1 METTPP
7 IPLVLSLNPILPL
20 RAPELCTPVRT
31 LGFQPRLPDGPA
43 LATGDP
49 LLRAFGAS
57 VVALA
62 SGPDDRE
69 ALQDEA
75 FAPGRRVSLL
85 EEGVDTDGDPVVG
98 VWDAEGVR
106 RAGPLHYETAAVVS
120 AALEVGLEVEAVV
133 LTEDRARV
141 DDRRT
146 GLHLLVHAP
155 ALVRVEAAVAESAP
169 AVRRVGP
176 VRERVVLVADGTAEP
191 RWWDPAGRRGP
202 MELEQVPLSERL
214 IADLRTTAAAYALV
228 SDDDAPADAV
238 DGFERELY
246 RDSLEA
252 RMRQLWKRARAEL
265 GRTYAIGLLG
275 PGMTHP
281 EWTPSDDDED
291 DDIPF

>member
-7 IPLVLSLNPILPL
+7 IPLALSLNPILPL
-20 RAPELCTPVRT
+20 RAPETCTPVRT
-31 LGFQPRLPDGPA
+31 LGFQLRLPDGPA
-43 LATGDP
+43 LATDDP

-57 VVALA
+57 VVALTP
-62 SGPDDRE
+62 GVDDRE
-69 ALQDEA
+69 ALQDDA
-75 FAPGRRVSLL
+75 FAPGRRVALL
-85 EEGVDTDGDPVVG
+85 EEGVDHDGDPVVG

-106 RAGPLHYETAAVVS
+106 RGGAVHYETAAVVS
-120 AALEVGLEVEAVV
+120 AALEAGLEVEAVV
-133 LTEDRARV
+133 LTEDRTRV

-146 GLHLLVHAP
+146 CISLLVHARV
-155 ALVRVEAAVAESAP
+155 LVTVETAVAETAP
-169 AVRRVGP
+169 PVRRVGP

-202 MELEQVPLSERL
+202 MDLDRVPLSPRL
-214 IADLRTTAAAYALV
+214 LADLRATTAAYALV

-246 RDSLEA
+246 RESLAA
-252 RMRQLWKRARAEL
+252 RMRELWKRARAEL

-281 EWTPSDDDED
+281 EWTPSDDDD
-291 DDIPF
+291 DDDLY